1 LPGEL
6 PTISDWADHLTTIFP
21 EARLK
26 KFIEMRGADA
36 GQWHRL
42 CALPAFWVG
51 ICYDQGSL
59 DAAWDM
65 VKSWDNNDRESLRIA
80 AAENG
85 LNGYVGSI
93 KLIDLAKETI
103 RISENG
109 LKKRAQASSNGLY
122 SDESLFLDSLK
133 ENIEK
138 KKSSADDLLE
148 KYHGTWNRDVT
159 KIFEEYSY

>member
-1 LPGEL
+1 MEQIYPGV
-6 PTISDWADHLTTIFP
+6 P

-65 VKSWDNNDRESLRIA
+65 VKSWDENYRENLRVA
-80 AAENG
+80 AAEDG
-85 LNGYVGSI
+85 LNASFGSTS
-93 KLIDLAKETI
+93 LIDLAKETI
-103 RISENG
+103 LISENG
-109 LKKRAQASSNGLY
+109 LKNRAQASSNGLY

-138 KKSSADDLLE
+138 RKSSADELLE
-148 KYHGTWNRDVT
+148 KYHGSWNRDLT

>member
-1 LPGEL
+1 
-6 PTISDWADHLTTIFP
+6 LTTIFP

-26 KFIEMRGADA
+26 RFIEMRGADA
-36 GQWHRL
+36 GQWDRL

-59 DAAWDM
+59 DAAWDI
-65 VKSWDNNDRESLRIA
+65 VKSWDKNDRENLRIA
-80 AAENG
+80 ASEDG
-85 LNGYVGSI
+85 LNGSI
-93 KLIDLAKETI
+93 EGIRLIDLAKETI

-109 LKKRAQASSNGLY
+109 LKKRAQASSNGLH
-122 SDESLFLDSLK
+122 SDESLFLESLK

-138 KKSSADDLLE
+138 RKSSADDLLE
-148 KYHGTWNRDVT
+148 KFHGSWKKDLK